1 MNDIQE
7 YKLNVHV
14 EPIAGFHMEEL
25 AIKCV
30 LFVYQNKAVEV
41 SKEAMVKVDEDNYV
55 IPLTAELV
63 KRVGRG
69 QLKVKV
75 IAEIPDSDFPDGFR
89 TEITEVCTGVV
100 IN

>member
-14 EPIAGFHMEEL
+14 EPIAGFHMDEL

-30 LFVYQNKAVEV
+30 LFVYPNKAVEV

-63 KRVGRG
+63 KIVGRG
-69 QLKVKV
+69 QLKVRV
-75 IAEIPDSDFPDGFR
+75 IADIPDSDFPDNFR

-100 IN
+100 IH

>member
-14 EPIAGFHMEEL
+14 EPIAGYHMEEL
-25 AIKCV
+25 NFKCV
-30 LFVYQNKAVEV
+30 LFVYPNKAVEV
-41 SKEAMVKVDEDNYV
+41 GKAMMVKVDEDNYI

-63 KRVGRG
+63 KIIGRG
-69 QLKVKV
+69 QLKLK
-75 IAEIPDSDFPDGFR
+75 IIGEIPDSDFPDGLR
-89 TEITEVCTGVV
+89 TEIAEICTDVV

>member
-1 MNDIQE
+1 MDNIQE

-14 EPIAGFHMEEL
+14 EPIAGFHMDEL
-25 AIKCV
+25 NIKCI
-30 LFVYQNKAVEV
+30 LYVYPNKAVEV
-41 SKEAMVKVDEDNYV
+41 DKDAMVKVDEDNYV

-75 IAEIPDSDFPDGFR
+75 IAEIPDSDFPDGCR
-89 TEITEVCTGVV
+89 TEIAEVCTDVA

>member
-25 AIKCV
+25 NFKCV
-30 LFVYQNKAVEV
+30 LFVYPNKTVEVNKAV
-41 SKEAMVKVDEDNYV
+41 MVKVDEDNYI

-69 QLKVKV
+69 QLKVRV
-75 IAEIPDSDFPDGFR
+75 IAEIPDRDFPDGFR
-89 TEITEVCTGVV
+89 TEIKEICTSIV

>member
-14 EPIAGFHMEEL
+14 EPIAGYHMDEL
-25 AIKCV
+25 SLKCV
-30 LFVYQNKAVEV
+30 LFVYPNKTVGV
-41 SKEAMVKVDEDNYV
+41 GKEAMVKVDEDNYI

-63 KRVGRG
+63 KIVGRG
-69 QLKVKV
+69 QLKVRV
-75 IAEIPDSDFPDGFR
+75 IAEIPDSDFPDSLR
-89 TEITEVCTGVV
+89 TEIAEVCTGIV

>member
-14 EPIAGFHMEEL
+14 DPIAGYHMDEL
-25 AIKCV
+25 NIKCV
-30 LFVYQNKAVEV
+30 LFVYPNKAVEV
-41 SKEAMVKVDEDNYV
+41 RKEEMVKADEDNYI

-69 QLKVKV
+69 QLKVRV

-89 TEITEVCTGVV
+89 TEISEICTNV
-100 IN
+100 IIN

>member
-7 YKLNVHV
+7 YKLNVNV
-14 EPIAGFHMEEL
+14 EPIAGYHMDEL
-25 AIKCV
+25 SIKCV
-30 LFVYQNKAVEV
+30 LFVYSNKTVEV
-41 SKEAMVKVDEDNYV
+41 NKEDMVKVDEDNYI

-63 KRVGRG
+63 KKMGRG

-75 IAEIPDSDFPDGFR
+75 VAEIPDSDFPDNFR
-89 TEITEVCTGVV
+89 TEIAELCTGVV

>member
-14 EPIAGFHMEEL
+14 EPIAGFHMDEL
-25 AIKCV
+25 SIKCV
-30 LFVYQNKAVEV
+30 LFVYPNKAVEV
-41 SKEAMVKVDEDNYV
+41 NKGDMVKVDEDNYI

-63 KRVGRG
+63 KIVGRG

-75 IAEIPDSDFPDGFR
+75 IAEIPDSDFPDNFR
-89 TEITEVCTGVV
+89 TEISEICTSVV

>member
-25 AIKCV
+25 NFKCV
-30 LFVYQNKAVEV
+30 LFVYPNNAVKINKGD
-41 SKEAMVKVDEDNYV
+41 MVKVDEDNYI
-55 IPLTAELV
+55 IPLTSELV
-63 KRVGRG
+63 KIVGRG

-75 IAEIPDSDFPDGFR
+75 IAEIPDSDFPDGYR
-89 TEITEVCTGVV
+89 TEIAEVCTGVV